1 MTYGV
6 RPDGMDDAEWTL
18 ECQARMV
25 VREMR
30 AERDRTKREAIFN
43 RWQKLPG
50 VTRERVQRIW
60 KDRSEQ

>member
-6 RPDGMDDAEWTL
+6 RPAGMTDAEWTL

-30 AERDRTKREAIFN
+30 EERDRTNREAIFN
-43 RWQKLPG
+43 RWNSLPG
-50 VTRERVQRIW
+50 VTRERVQKIW

>member
-6 RPDGMDDAEWTL
+6 RPPGMPAAEWTL

-30 AERDRTKREAIFN
+30 AERDRTRREAVFN